1 MMDIMQSISNLKILA
16 FKLLVRGYRIENMIK
31 CIYMMIMHGYVWVCV
46 ID

>member
-1 MMDIMQSISNLKILA
+1 MMDIMQSISNLKILT
-16 FKLLVRGYRIENMIK
+16 FKVVGTWIPIEIMIK